1 MTERHIVTVQSLDDP
16 RVAAYRNLKDRELAR
31 EGGRFIAEGE
41 LVVRRLLASDWPVE
55 SVLLADRRVEEIA
68 PLVPAGVLVFAA
80 PADVVNRIIG
90 FRFHSG
96 VMAVGVRRPW
106 PTLDELSRQW
116 SERVTLVICPEIAN
130 TDNLGSLIRIGAGLG
145 ADAMVLGS
153 RCCDPL
159 YRQAIRVSM
168 GAVFHLPIVRSDD
181 LSSLKERYSV
191 ELVAAVLDGSAEPLA
206 HAARPARLGVLLGNE
221 AQGLSDEVVASCDRR
236 VTIPMS
242 WGTDS
247 LNVSVAAGIVLYHF
261 THIARQCG
269 REKEH

>member
-1 MTERHIVTVQSLDDP
+1 MPQPRANPVFSLDDP

-41 LVVRRLLASDWPVE
+41 LVVRRLLESAWPVE
-55 SVLLADRRVEEIA
+55 SVLLAERRVEEIA
-68 PLVPAGVLVFAA
+68 PLVPEGIPVYAA
-80 PADVVNRIIG
+80 AAEVVNGIIG

-106 PTLDELSRQW
+106 PTLDDLAQRW
-116 SERVTLVICPEIAN
+116 GERVTLVICPEITN
-130 TDNLGSLIRIGAGLG
+130 TDNLGSLIRISAGLG
-145 ADAMVLGS
+145 ADAMMLGS

-168 GAVFHLPIVRSDD
+168 GAVFYLPIVRSDD
-181 LSSLKERYSV
+181 LPSLRERYGV

-206 HAARPARLGVLLGNE
+206 RAARPARLGVVLGNE
-221 AQGLSDEVVASCDRR
+221 AQGLGAEVVASCDRR

-261 THIARQCG
+261 THIARQC
-269 REKEH
+269 